1 MGMFCDDAI
10 VLRRTLNLIKN
21 STRLCHL
28 LQLHSLFLKT
38 SLDHNPNIISHFIL
52 SASSISLPY
61 TNSFFHSLP
70 IIPPLFAWNTII
82 RAFSNT
88 QTPIHSIY
96 LFRQLQSSP
105 FSPNNFTY
113 PFVLK
118 ACARISSISLGGV
131 IHSLIVKNGFCS
143 DRYIGNA
150 LLRFYS
156 DCGEIGFARK
166 VFDEMSD
173 RDVVSWSSMIGGYVC
188 SKTPLEALNVFQ
200 EMMLANEK
208 PNYVTL
214 VSLLSACTKM
224 INVCVGVS
232 IHSYIIRNDIEMG
245 VELGTALFEMY
256 SKCGKIEKALLV
268 FDLMPEKNLQSCT
281 IVISALA
288 NHGREN
294 DAISL
299 FNQMED
305 MGLQPDSLSFSVI
318 LSACS
323 HMGLVYE
330 GKMYFDKMVRLYNI
344 KPTVEHYG
352 CMVDLLGRA
361 GLMQE
366 AYDIIK
372 NMPMEPNSV
381 ILRSFLGACRIH
393 GLVPNLDDD
402 LMSKLES
409 ELGANYVLIANLF
422 SDRSS
427 WKDANDLRLAMKRK
441 GLKKVRGC
449 SWLEVQN

>member
-1 MGMFCDDAI
+1 M
-10 VLRRTLNLIKN
+10 
-21 STRLCHL
+21 
-28 LQLHSLFLKT
+28 
-38 SLDHNPNIISHFIL
+38 
-52 SASSISLPY
+52 
-61 TNSFFHSLP
+61 
-70 IIPPLFAWNTII
+70 
-82 RAFSNT
+82 
-88 QTPIHSIY
+88 
-96 LFRQLQSSP
+96 
-105 FSPNNFTY
+105 
-113 PFVLK
+113 
-118 ACARISSISLGGV
+118 
-131 IHSLIVKNGFCS
+131 IHSLTLKAGFRS

-150 LLRFYS
+150 LLNFYS

-173 RDVVSWSSMIGGYVC
+173 RDVVSWSSMIAAYVG
-188 SKTPLEALNVFQ
+188 SNTPLESLNVFQ
-200 EMMLANEK
+200 EMRVDNVQ
-208 PNYVTL
+208 PNSVTL

-224 INVCVGVS
+224 INLCAGES
-232 IHSYIIRNDIEMG
+232 IHSYIIRNHIEMS

-256 SKCGKIEKALLV
+256 SKCGQIEKALLV

-281 IVISALA
+281 IMISALA
-288 NHGREN
+288 NHGREK

-299 FNQMED
+299 FNRLEN
-305 MGLQPDSLSFSVI
+305 MGVQPDSLSFSVI

-361 GLMQE
+361 GLIQE

-372 NMPMEPNSV
+372 NMPLEPNAV
-381 ILRSFLGACRIH
+381 ILRSFLGACQNH
-393 GLVPNLDDD
+393 GWVPSLDAD

-409 ELGANYVLIANLF
+409 ELGANYVLTANVF
-422 SDRSS
+422 SVHSS
-427 WKDANDLRLAMKRK
+427 WKEASDLRLAMKRK
-441 GLKKVRGC
+441 GLKKLPGC

>member
-1 MGMFCDDAI
+1 M
-10 VLRRTLNLIKN
+10 R
-21 STRLCHL
+21 
-28 LQLHSLFLKT
+28 
-38 SLDHNPNIISHFIL
+38 
-52 SASSISLPY
+52 
-61 TNSFFHSLP
+61 
-70 IIPPLFAWNTII
+70 
-82 RAFSNT
+82 
-88 QTPIHSIY
+88 
-96 LFRQLQSSP
+96 
-105 FSPNNFTY
+105 
-113 PFVLK
+113 
-118 ACARISSISLGGV
+118 
-131 IHSLIVKNGFCS
+131 
-143 DRYIGNA
+143 
-150 LLRFYS
+150 
-156 DCGEIGFARK
+156 
-166 VFDEMSD
+166 
-173 RDVVSWSSMIGGYVC
+173 
-188 SKTPLEALNVFQ
+188 
-200 EMMLANEK
+200 LANEK

-224 INVCVGVS
+224 INICAGVS

-281 IVISALA
+281 IMISALA

-294 DAISL
+294 NAISL
-299 FNQMED
+299 FNRMED

-361 GLMQE
+361 GLFQE
-366 AYDIIK
+366 AYDIIRS
-372 NMPMEPNSV
+372 MPMEPNSV

-393 GLVPNLDDD
+393 GWVPTLDDE

-409 ELGANYVLIANLF
+409 ELGANYVLTANLF

-427 WKDANDLRLAMKRK
+427 WKDATDLRLAMKRK
-441 GLKKVRGC
+441 GLKKVPGC